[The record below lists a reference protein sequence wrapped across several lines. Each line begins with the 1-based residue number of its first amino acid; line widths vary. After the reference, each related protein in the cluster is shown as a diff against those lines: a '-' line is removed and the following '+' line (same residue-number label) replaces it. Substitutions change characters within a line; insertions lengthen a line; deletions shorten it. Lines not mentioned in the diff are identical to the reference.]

1 MNKWLKYG
9 VLASTLFLFS
19 CQEFLEPKSQS
30 EYVPKL
36 VKSLEELLLGESY
49 MGPGDGSTI
58 SILGL
63 FDDDVTMRPKL
74 TGYKEGDE
82 PRLYQVQLAY
92 TWSGDMI
99 NSLNGYN
106 IYGIVY
112 NKIVGCNAVLDYLN
126 DVQGS
131 ELQKNDVKAQA
142 LALRSY
148 FYFHLVNL
156 YGKPYSVDKD
166 ALGVPLKLSSEL
178 LAGGLPRNTVKEVYD
193 RVVEDLL
200 EAERLFKTLPKAEQ
214 VRKNN
219 RMSLPFV
226 QS

>member
-82 PRLYQVQLAY
+82 PRLY
-92 TWSGDMI
+92 
-99 NSLNGYN
+99 
-106 IYGIVY
+106 
-112 NKIVGCNAVLDYLN
+112 
-126 DVQGS
+126 
-131 ELQKNDVKAQA
+131 
-142 LALRSY
+142 
-148 FYFHLVNL
+148 
-156 YGKPYSVDKD
+156 
-166 ALGVPLKLSSEL
+166 
-178 LAGGLPRNTVKEVYD
+178 
-193 RVVEDLL
+193 
-200 EAERLFKTLPKAEQ
+200 
-214 VRKNN
+214 
-219 RMSLPFV
+219 
-226 QS
+226 